1 MFNASVLPD
10 LLATLPSSSLT
21 FLFPSTPKFLVL
33 SNRIVPV
40 SILALSSES
49 HFSPPPVVKRV
60 SLTMNVLPKM
70 HSVVRELDC
79 GLHPALIE
87 ALHFT
92 FLLSGN
98 KTNISLV
105 LTKHFHLHEP
115 LGEICP
121 FYRCGTRSSERLS
134 ELSKAT

>member
-1 MFNASVLPD
+1 MELFL
-10 LLATLPSSSLT
+10 SLY
-21 FLFPSTPKFLVL
+21 FSLVF
-33 SNRIVPV
+33 RI
-40 SILALSSES
+40 SL
-49 HFSPPPVVKRV
+49 FSPTSCQD
-60 SLTMNVLPKM
+60 SLPNNDVLPKM

-79 GLHPALIE
+79 GLHSALIE